1 MDKVKLPNGT
11 AIMVSLKEQL
21 NAFSAVNAPA
31 DLTAIHLETTLK
43 RFGPVTRSAFETFR
57 DAVAYL
63 LPIKSFTTR
72 YLILGLDGWSLIVND
87 MRGEISYVEAY
98 AISRIAGYKA
108 IGVVLNEQRR
118 ELHIFEGGKK
128 LRQVQSE
135 PDGDRWYFR
144 EEGKLQPFEDAE
156 EYTRRPKHDRLRLSA
171 VVKYFKNYTGFDV
184 PDWGRTKFTK
194 FWGLERSTKDL
205 LVPVKEFDTRFDLG

>member
-1 MDKVKLPNGT
+1 MDTAKLSSGT

-31 DLTAIHLETTLK
+31 DLTTIHLETSLK
-43 RFGPVTRSAFETFR
+43 RFGPVTRNTFETFK
-57 DAVAYL
+57 DALAYL

-72 YLILGLDGWSLIVND
+72 YVILGLDGWSLIVTD
-87 MRGEISYVEAY
+87 MRGAICYVEAY
-98 AISRIAGYKA
+98 GISRIAGYRA

-118 ELHIFEGGKK
+118 ELHVFEGGKK

-135 PDGDRWYFR
+135 RDGDRWYFR
-144 EEGKLQPFEDAE
+144 EEGALLTFEDPE
-156 EYTRRPKHDRLRLSA
+156 EYTRKQQQDRLRVSA
-171 VVKYFKNYTGFDV
+171 VIKYFRNYTGLDV
-184 PDWGRTKFTK
+184 PDWSQTKFTK

-205 LVPVKEFDTRFDLG
+205 LVPIIQFDTRFDL